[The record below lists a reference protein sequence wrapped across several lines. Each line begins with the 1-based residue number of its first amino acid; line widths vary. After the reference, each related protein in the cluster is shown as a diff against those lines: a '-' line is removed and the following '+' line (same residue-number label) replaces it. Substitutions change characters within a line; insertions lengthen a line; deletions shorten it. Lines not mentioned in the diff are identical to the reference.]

1 MKFIQKLA
9 IFEGYELNEEKYE
22 EEVTQIKQQMFT
34 VKRKFFFYKETKKC
48 AVFGDYDTAVGMKQ
62 LLEELG
68 LEVNRAEIL
77 YQTEVE
83 EPLVAGGTEFD
94 RMKYLKQESL
104 LLLLGDGATIEMDYT
119 AKSSRHVSNPNLH
132 HMMIYP

>member
-1 MKFIQKLA
+1 
-9 IFEGYELNEEKYE
+9 
-22 EEVTQIKQQMFT
+22 MFT

-48 AVFGDYDTAVGMKQ
+48 AVFGDYDTVVGMKQ

-94 RMKYLKQESL
+94 RMKYLNQESL
-104 LLLLGDGATIEMDYT
+104 FCY
-119 AKSSRHVSNPNLH
+119 
-132 HMMIYP
+132 